1 MKKHNKVLIL
11 TGNTGS
17 GKTEF
22 SIQYSLFLAKQK
34 EKINLVDLDVINVY
48 YRSRENREM
57 LEKLGIKIWG
67 SSNFDY
73 NGIDLPAISYGF
85 ESLLTEKK
93 ENVIID
99 LAGSINGLK
108 LLTALKDKSFTYD
121 MWLICNIYR
130 EETDSEEKIIHL
142 IKEYENFSGF
152 KITGIINN
160 SNLLEYS
167 TEEDL
172 ITAEKIILNVS
183 YKLNIPLIYTVL
195 LQKNKIVQKKLKS
208 ENIFYIDE
216 LFNRK
221 NWMK

>member
-93 ENVIID
+93 RECYYRPCWKYQWFKTFN
-99 LAGSINGLK
+99 SIK
-108 LLTALKDKSFTYD
+108 
-121 MWLICNIYR
+121 R
-130 EETDSEEKIIHL
+130 
-142 IKEYENFSGF
+142 
-152 KITGIINN
+152 
-160 SNLLEYS
+160 
-167 TEEDL
+167 
-172 ITAEKIILNVS
+172 
-183 YKLNIPLIYTVL
+183 
-195 LQKNKIVQKKLKS
+195 
-208 ENIFYIDE
+208 
-216 LFNRK
+216 
-221 NWMK
+221 

>member
-73 NGIDLPAISYGF
+73 NGSDLPAISYGF
-85 ESLLTEKK
+85 ESLLNEKK
-93 ENVIID
+93 ENVVVD

-108 LLTALKDKSFTYD
+108 LLTALKNKNFIYD

-130 EETDSEEKIIHL
+130 EESDSEEKIIHL

-195 LQKNKIVQKKLKS
+195 LQKNKNVQKKLKS

>member
-1 MKKHNKVLIL
+1 MEKNNKVLIL

-48 YRSRENREM
+48 YRSRENKEM

-73 NGIDLPAISYGF
+73 NGSDLPAISYGF
-85 ESLLTEKK
+85 ESLLNKK

-130 EETDSEEKIIHL
+130 EETDNEEKIIHL

-172 ITAEKIILNVS
+172 ITAEKTILNVS
-183 YKLNIPLIYTVL
+183 YKLNIPIIYTVL
-195 LQKNKIVQKKLKS
+195 LQKNRDVQKKLQNK
-208 ENIFYIDE
+208 NIFYIDK

-221 NWMK
+221 SWMK

>member
-1 MKKHNKVLIL
+1 MGKNSKVLIL

-34 EKINLVDLDVINVY
+34 KKINLVDLDVINVY
-48 YRSRENREM
+48 YRSRENKEM

-73 NGIDLPAISYGF
+73 NGSDLPAISYGF
-85 ESLLTEKK
+85 ESLLNEKK
-93 ENVIID
+93 ENVVVD

-108 LLTALKDKSFTYD
+108 LLTALKNKNFIYD

-130 EETDSEEKIIHL
+130 EETDNEEKIIHL

-172 ITAEKIILNVS
+172 ITAEKTILNVS
-183 YKLNIPLIYTVL
+183 HKLNIPAIYTVL
-195 LQKNKIVQKKLKS
+195 LQKDKDVQKKLQNK
-208 ENIFYIDE
+208 NIFYIDK

-221 NWMK
+221 SWMK

>member
-1 MKKHNKVLIL
+1 
-11 TGNTGS
+11 
-17 GKTEF
+17 
-22 SIQYSLFLAKQK
+22 
-34 EKINLVDLDVINVY
+34 
-48 YRSRENREM
+48 M

-73 NGIDLPAISYGF
+73 NGSDLPAISYGF
-85 ESLLTEKK
+85 ESLLNEKK
-93 ENVIID
+93 ENVVVD

-108 LLTALKDKSFTYD
+108 LLTALKNKNFIYD

-142 IKEYENFSGF
+142 IKEYENFSSF

-172 ITAEKIILNVS
+172 IAAEKIILNVS
-183 YKLNIPLIYTVL
+183 HKLNIPVIYTVL
-195 LQKNKIVQKKLKS
+195 LQKDKDVQKKLQNK
-208 ENIFYIDE
+208 NIFYIDK

-221 NWMK
+221 SWMK

>member
-1 MKKHNKVLIL
+1 MELI
-11 TGNTGS
+11 
-17 GKTEF
+17 
-22 SIQYSLFLAKQK
+22 
-34 EKINLVDLDVINVY
+34 
-48 YRSRENREM
+48 
-57 LEKLGIKIWG
+57 
-67 SSNFDY
+67 
-73 NGIDLPAISYGF
+73 LPAISYGF

-93 ENVIID
+93 ENIIID

-195 LQKNKIVQKKLKS
+195 LQKNKNVQKKLKS

>member
-1 MKKHNKVLIL
+1 
-11 TGNTGS
+11 
-17 GKTEF
+17 
-22 SIQYSLFLAKQK
+22 
-34 EKINLVDLDVINVY
+34 
-48 YRSRENREM
+48 
-57 LEKLGIKIWG
+57 
-67 SSNFDY
+67 
-73 NGIDLPAISYGF
+73 
-85 ESLLTEKK
+85 
-93 ENVIID
+93 
-99 LAGSINGLK
+99 
-108 LLTALKDKSFTYD
+108 

-195 LQKNKIVQKKLKS
+195 LQKNKNVQKKLKS